1 MTTAAPIS
9 FAWIPEDDL
18 LLKNAVEAGAS
29 LEALAKGAVQFSRRY
44 TFQELQDRWYS
55 LLYDPDISAQ
65 ASARM
70 SELELSGFNPLTK
83 SNRSDQI
90 KSIKEIPQKRKLGS
104 IRKQY
109 YSMRK
114 KFRSDFFNSN
124 DLNFLDEPGLHG
136 RSGHGADYQDNLKFH
151 DAEIEIL
158 RSAFLTGCSNS
169 VEEKHQNG
177 ILRKDGFAEGLSVPL
192 RQGGRTSFDSV
203 MRPGA
208 ISSFMEGTSGGLD
221 EHSGVD
227 ESHIRQLQQLS
238 VFDSSK
244 EHPGSV
250 FHGLRQGEHLSSP
263 NGNSSFHTIGFPS
276 PQPNLPLWETAEDF
290 SATSL
295 PVILKQADTPLD
307 ASKILTD
314 SRNSRVED
322 SIPYNVIAAGA
333 LLGVR
338 HNDPGMNNSS
348 TVAECDD
355 LSDSLLNLS
364 NEDDILLI
372 DEDGKDTS
380 DKSYCDNLNSLL
392 LSSPNDIPEDCNC
405 KQEPEILIVSETCL
419 ADPKSADIETSEAVT
434 QSTQV
439 DHQLVHHPEVEA
451 PSTSVLNPD
460 SHALSDGTM
469 LCTLNTEDPEIPCN
483 DDIFLLIHPSTSFAS
498 SAPQPITRDSMDLSS
513 AANQNQIG
521 EVNLRTT
528 DKDLVRSSS
537 WSQKVGQNMLSEA
550 NPVHSLLGFGV
561 KSELPDSDSSIS
573 LSGESN
579 KALPNLSQPRSLH
592 ANPSILAVRK
602 FEEDVARV
610 ELKTGETPAA
620 SMDPRNT
627 EAGSSKM
634 GLPEMIMNPSVSEE
648 ETQSDDDMPYFSDV
662 EAMIL
667 EMDLDPHDQDSWN
680 TKQASKYQYEDSRR
694 TIIRLEQCAKSYME
708 RTMTILGAFAI
719 FYGRH
724 LKHYMRKTEVILGR
738 STDDVDVDID
748 LRKEGHAN
756 KISRRQAIIKME
768 GDGSFHLKNL
778 GKSLISVNG
787 KSVATGRWLNLG
799 LSCLIEIRGLSF
811 IFETNQKYVKRY
823 LSSISQQNAGKNNKF
838 DWSPEVDI

>member
-1 MTTAAPIS
+1 MTTAAPTS
-9 FAWIPEDDL
+9 VAWIPEDDL

-44 TFQELQDRWYS
+44 TFQELRDRWYS

-83 SNRSDQI
+83 FNRSDQI
-90 KSIKEIPQKRKLGS
+90 KSNKDNPQKRKVGS

-136 RSGHGADYQDNLKFH
+136 RGGHGADYQGNLEFQ

-158 RSAFLTGCSNS
+158 RSALLTGCANT
-169 VEEKHQNG
+169 VEEKHPNG
-177 ILRKDGFAEGLSVPL
+177 ILRKDGFAEDLSASL
-192 RQGGRTSFDSV
+192 RQGGRTFSTIIQ
-203 MRPGA
+203 PGA
-208 ISSFMEGTSGGLD
+208 ISSFMEGTSGDLD
-221 EHSGVD
+221 EHPGVD
-227 ESHIRQLQQLS
+227 ESRVQQMQQLS

-244 EHPGSV
+244 ENPESV

-276 PQPNLPLWETAEDF
+276 PQPNLPLWETTEDF

-295 PVILKQADTPLD
+295 PVILKQDTNLD
-307 ASKILTD
+307 ANKMLADGRNGRVKD
-314 SRNSRVED
+314 SLA
-322 SIPYNVIAAGA
+322 YNVIPAGA

-338 HNDPGMNNSS
+338 HNEHGINNSS
-348 TVAECDD
+348 AVVECDD

-364 NEDDILLI
+364 NEDDNLLI

-380 DKSYCDNLNSLL
+380 DKSYCDNLNSIL
-392 LSSPNDIPEDCNC
+392 LSSPNDVQEDCSS
-405 KQEPEILIVSETCL
+405 KQEPEIRVVSETCL
-419 ADPKSADIETSEAVT
+419 SERKSTDIETSEAVT
-434 QSTQV
+434 QSGHV
-439 DHQLVHHPEVEA
+439 DHQIVHHPEVEV

-469 LCTLNTEDPEIPCN
+469 LCALNTEDPEIPCN
-483 DDIFLLIHPSTSFAS
+483 DDIFLLIHPSTSFAI
-498 SAPQPITRDSMDLSS
+498 SAAQPITGDSMGLSS
-513 AANQNQIG
+513 AANHNQIG

-528 DKDLVRSSS
+528 GKDIVRSSS
-537 WSQKVGQNMLSEA
+537 WSQKVGQNTLAEG

-561 KSELPDSDSSIS
+561 KSELPDTDSSIS
-573 LSGESN
+573 LHGESN
-579 KALPNLSQPRSLH
+579 KALPNKSQPRSLH
-592 ANPSILAVRK
+592 ANSGILAVRK
-602 FEEDVARV
+602 FEDDVARA

-620 SMDPRNT
+620 SVEAQNT

-634 GLPEMIMNPSVSEE
+634 GLPEVVMNPSVSEE
-648 ETQSDDDMPYFSDV
+648 ESQSDDDMPYFSDV

-680 TKQASKYQYEDSRR
+680 TKRASKYQYEDTRR

-708 RTMTILGAFAI
+708 RTMTTLGAFAI

-787 KSVATGRWLNLG
+787 KSVTTGRWLSLG

-811 IFETNQKYVKRY
+811 IFEINQKYVKRY
-823 LSSISQQNAGKNNKF
+823 LSSISQQNTGKNDKF